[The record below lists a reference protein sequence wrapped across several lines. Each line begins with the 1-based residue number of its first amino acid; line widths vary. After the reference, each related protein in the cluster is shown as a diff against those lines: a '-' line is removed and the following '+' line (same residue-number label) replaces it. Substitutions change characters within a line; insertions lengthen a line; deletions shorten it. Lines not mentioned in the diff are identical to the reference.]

1 LIDAVI
7 EKVPV
12 KRIRRIL
19 RRPIPNQPGVRAAA
33 HPVPTVLQKRKNL
46 VVAVTPVLAQ
56 DVYRNCFS
64 KVIAVR
70 LSGSLLA
77 SVVDLALIEGGMDLK
92 SHCLIP
98 GLVVT
103 VDLEIIP
110 GFPSLRLMNVSS
122 WCSRRLLRTGRNR
135 VSKPYRKS
143 LYFSSVPSLLASI
156 AMTNRSIT
164 QRLLISVGKNFL
176 SAR

>member
-1 LIDAVI
+1 MLDSTSSYRFVRSQIDRYCDR
-7 EKVPV
+7 K
-12 KRIRRIL
+12 
-19 RRPIPNQPGVRAAA
+19 GAAA

-46 VVAVTPVLAQ
+46 VVAVTAVLAQ

-103 VDLEIIP
+103 VDLETIP

-122 WCSRRLLRTGRNR
+122 WCSRRLLRTGPT
-135 VSKPYRKS
+135 K
-143 LYFSSVPSLLASI
+143 
-156 AMTNRSIT
+156 
-164 QRLLISVGKNFL
+164 
-176 SAR
+176 